1 MTSILT
7 RILGPREEAL
17 GGPLGRHGD
26 LKRRLDLRRTV
37 DKAEFVSFD
46 TELTGLD
53 FKRDSI
59 ISIGAVRLSGG
70 RILPGQSF
78 YRLVRP
84 DSELKSQGV
93 VIHELTHSDLE
104 KAEPAADV
112 LRDFV
117 DFIGDAVLIGHFVF
131 IDVNFV
137 NRAMKRIFG
146 VGLKSP
152 AVDTSSL
159 HDWLYE
165 NDSRF
170 ARHHGGMTLK
180 NDLFSL
186 ARKYGIEV
194 EKTHNAIYDAYITA
208 QLFQRFL
215 PFLPECGV
223 RNLKELLAISKT

>member
-1 MTSILT
+1 MSSLLT
-7 RILGPREEAL
+7 RILKTKPSVPV
-17 GGPLGRHGD
+17 GPLAEHCGLKERVDIKRPIGD
-26 LKRRLDLRRTV
+26 AD
-37 DKAEFVSFD
+37 FVAFD

-59 ISIGAVRLSGG
+59 ISVGAVRLRGG

-104 KAEPAADV
+104 KADPASEV
-112 LRDFV
+112 LKDFV
-117 DFIGDAVLIGHFVF
+117 EFIGDAVLIGHFVF

-137 NRAMKRIFG
+137 TRAMKRLFG
-146 VGLKSP
+146 IGLQSP

-170 ARHHGGMTLK
+170 ARHHSGMTLK
-180 NDLFSL
+180 TDLFSL

-194 EKTHNAIYDAYITA
+194 EKAHNAMYDAYITA

-223 RNLKELLAISKT
+223 RNVKDLISMSKS

>member
-1 MTSILT
+1 MTSLLT
-7 RILGPREEAL
+7 RILGQKETVT
-17 GGPLGRHGD
+17 GGPLSTHGS
-26 LKRRLDLRRTV
+26 LKERLNLHCSIAD
-37 DKAEFVSFD
+37 AEFVSFD

-59 ISIGAVRLSGG
+59 ISIGAVRLQGG

-93 VIHELTHSDLE
+93 VVHELTHTDLE
-104 KAEPAADV
+104 KAEAAAVV
-112 LRDFV
+112 LEDFV
-117 DFIGDAVLIGHFVF
+117 EFIGDSILIGHFVF

-137 NRAMKRIFG
+137 TRTMKRLFG
-146 VGLKSP
+146 VGLQSP
-152 AVDTSSL
+152 AVDTSAL

-186 ARKYGIEV
+186 AEKYGIEV
-194 EKTHNAIYDAYITA
+194 EKAHNAMYDAYITA

-215 PFLPECGV
+215 PFLPDCGV
-223 RNLKELLAISKT
+223 RTLKDLLSVSKS